1 VDTYQAGSAMSAFS
15 PSSPQFE
22 LRKSNS
28 AIVDYAV
35 PRYTSVEH
43 FCATYHA
50 AISEIEIIGINGGQ
64 FVDLE
69 SSKARLIMLRARF
82 K

>member
-1 VDTYQAGSAMSAFS
+1 MSVFP

-22 LRKSNS
+22 TRHSNA
-28 AIVDYAV
+28 AIVDIPEPKFMSA
-35 PRYTSVEH
+35 TH
-43 FCATYHA
+43 FCSTYHA
-50 AISEIEIIGINGGQ
+50 AISEIEVIGIDGGH

-69 SSKARLIMLRARF
+69 SSKAKLVILRAKF